1 MPNCVMVL
9 ILDGISEHGVLAKRQ
24 IGHLEEENLIEKYS
38 TSRGEIALFITA
50 HSLENNFRTAHIQT
64 FSWKGDIHVDE
75 NIKSGKPKNALFNFV
90 YVYSSVETYC
100 YG

>member
-1 MPNCVMVL
+1 MKVTTPFYFIALFQKTKSRKNNFKK
-9 ILDGISEHGVLAKRQ
+9 EK
-24 IGHLEEENLIEKYS
+24 NLIEKYS

-75 NIKSGKPKNALFNFV
+75 NIKSGKPKNVLFNFV
-90 YVYSSVETYC
+90 YISRL
-100 YG
+100 